1 MKHSAPQTI
10 KIKNK
15 KTTLKYTKEIT
26 ITHMKTMS
34 EISLAYKLQRHRRQQ
49 IQTSEQRHHMTKQKT
64 KEKTSYDQYPS
75 DKCNIFVIF

>member
-10 KIKNK
+10 KIK

-34 EISLAYKLQRHRRQQ
+34 QILLAYKLQRLGRQQ
-49 IQTSEQRHHMTKQKT
+49 IQTNEQRHHMTKT
-64 KEKTSYDQYPS
+64 KNKR
-75 DKCNIFVIF
+75 KNII